1 MRSVDKNDPQKRP
14 ERDWEEDEDAVL
26 SSLNKKDI
34 VESDDGQSTDDEQV
48 QLNTICSE
56 GKSFVRSTFD
66 VHKRLKLK
74 WYVL

>member
-48 QLNTICSE
+48 QLNTIYSE
-56 GKSFVRSTFD
+56 GKSFVRTTFD
-66 VHKRLKLK
+66 VHKR
-74 WYVL
+74 